1 MEVTVD
7 WGDLEKSI
15 AKCIADVEG
24 PVRRK
29 AGKIAGQNLGEALA
43 RNTPR
48 GEKSGDRSWTAQR
61 KLDKIKGTKTSFK
74 ALADDVTVGPV
85 GEDGMLNVGYGKNT
99 YWRAHF
105 PNMGTEYQAGQH
117 FVEKTAETEL
127 ESVMQDYMSELKR
140 GLGL

>member
-7 WGDLEKSI
+7 WGDLEKNI
-15 AKCIADVEG
+15 VKCIADVEG

-29 AGKIAGQNLGEALA
+29 AGKTAGQNLGEKLE
-43 RNTPR
+43 N
-48 GEKSGDRSWTAQR
+48 GEV
-61 KLDKIKGTKTSFK
+61 L
-74 ALADDVTVGPV
+74 
-85 GEDGMLNVGYGKNT
+85 VGYGSEA
-99 YWRAHF
+99 YFRAHF

>member
-7 WGDLEKSI
+7 WGDLEKNI

-29 AGKIAGQNLGEALA
+29 AGKTAGQNLGEKLEA
-43 RNTPR
+43 NTP
-48 GEKSGDRSWTAQR
+48 
-61 KLDKIKGTKTSFK
+61 
-74 ALADDVTVGPV
+74 ADSHGLEIATTVGAV
-85 GEDGMLNVGYGKNT
+85 DENGEVLVGYGSGA
-99 YWRAHF
+99 YYRAHF